1 LFCPFFSESGI
12 IMTRSNIRNVA
23 IIAHV
28 DHGKTTLVD
37 QLLRQCGQFRPS
49 ELQGECILDSNPLER
64 ERGITILSK
73 NCAIEYTDRDGNSY
87 HINII
92 DTPGHADF
100 GGEVER
106 VLKMADGV
114 LLLVDAVD
122 GTMPQTR
129 YVLGKALANGLR
141 PIVVINKMDRPE
153 ARPDQVLSEVFDL
166 LIELGADEHTLDF
179 PTVYASGRYG
189 WATLDQDE
197 ALRLAQQGRSVA
209 ADAGST
215 QTGLTATLAN
225 NARVTVPPGTGVAT
239 PPATGGIH
247 PLFEAIIQHVPVP
260 DLDATGPL
268 QVLITNIDYSD
279 YVGRIGIGR
288 VFAGTFRSGQ
298 AVISIDRFGAATMQK
313 IAQLFRFDRLGRTE
327 VDHIDVGDI
336 CAVVGLEKVEIGD
349 TLADPEHPAALPP
362 VKVDE
367 PTLHMT
373 FRINNGPFAG
383 QEGKYVTSRH
393 LRERL
398 AKELQSN
405 VALQVRPGET
415 NDEFDVAGRGLL
427 HLGILL
433 ENMRREGYE
442 LCVGKPNVI
451 YHQGPKGE
459 RLEPIERLSVDVPT
473 LSLGSVMQLMGDR
486 RGELAKMDT
495 RSGRTY
501 LEFTVPARGLIG
513 LRNRMLNATAGEAVM
528 HHTFE
533 KYGPFRGP
541 IPGRANGVMIAI
553 ETGSV
558 TNYALEQLADRGVMF
573 VTPGERVYEG
583 QVVGEHCKD
592 NDIPINV
599 VKAKRLTNMRQSTK
613 EATVTLKAPRQLTLE
628 MALEYIADDE
638 LVELT
643 PKAIR
648 LRKRLLNE
656 TQRKRESRRLAEV

>member
-1 LFCPFFSESGI
+1 MNRSE
-12 IMTRSNIRNVA
+12 IRNVA

-37 QLLRQCGQFRPS
+37 QLLRQSGQYRAS
-49 ELQGECILDSNPLER
+49 ELQGDCILDSNPLER

-73 NCAIEYTDRDGNSY
+73 NCAIEYIDREGNSY

-129 YVLGKALANGLR
+129 YVLGKALSNGLT
-141 PIVVINKMDRPE
+141 PIIVVNKMDRPE
-153 ARPDQVLSEVFDL
+153 ARPEGVISEVFDL
-166 LIELGADEHTLDF
+166 MIDLGAGDEALEF
-179 PTVYASGRYG
+179 PIVYASGKDG
-189 WATLDQDE
+189 WATMD
-197 ALRLAQQGRSVA
+197 AQN
-209 ADAGST
+209 
-215 QTGLTATLAN
+215 L
-225 NARVTVPPGTGVAT
+225 PKPGEGD
-239 PPATGGIH
+239 IH
-247 PLFEAIIQHVPVP
+247 PLFEAIIKHVPVP
-260 DLDATGPL
+260 NLDAKAPL
-268 QVLITNIDYSD
+268 AMLITSLDYSD

-288 VFAGTFRSGQ
+288 VFAGELKSGQ
-298 AVISIDRFGAATMQK
+298 TVLTIDRFGTQTRQK
-313 IAQLFRFDRLGRTE
+313 VAQIFRFERLGRVE

-336 CAVVGLEKVEIGD
+336 CAVVGLEKIDIGD
-349 TLADPEHPAALPP
+349 TLTDPENPQTLPA

-393 LRERL
+393 LRDRL

-405 VALQVRPGET
+405 VALQVKDGEG

-442 LCVGKPNVI
+442 LTIGKPDVI
-451 YHQGPKGE
+451 YKQINGE
-459 RLEPIERLSVDVPT
+459 KNEPIERLTVDVP
-473 LSLGSVMQLMGDR
+473 SESIGSVMQLMGDR
-486 RGELAKMDT
+486 RGEMVKMDT
-495 RSGRTY
+495 RAGRTY

-513 LRNRMLNATAGEAVM
+513 LRNRMLNATQGEAIM

-533 KYGPFRGP
+533 KYGPLRGS
-541 IPGRANGVMIAI
+541 IPGRQNGVMIAM
-553 ETGSV
+553 ETGTV
-558 TNYALEQLADRGVMF
+558 TNYALENLADRGVMI
-573 VTPGERVYEG
+573 VLPGEKVYEG

-599 VKAKRLTNMRQSTK
+599 VKAKRLTNMRMATK
-613 EATVTLKAPRQLTLE
+613 EATVTLKAARRMSLE
-628 MALEYIADDE
+628 VALEYIADDE

-643 PKAIR
+643 PGSVR
-648 LRKRLLNE
+648 LRKRALKEND
-656 TQRKRESRRLAEV
+656 RKRDTRKLATSEA